1 MVVASYREI
10 FNVLSFSLTGGIH
23 VWDREEKSSW
33 DLQKK
38 EAWGQVDVITGAP
51 GRPYGACRLFLW
63 SLGLS
68 SVVFWPLAD
77 GYYTGE
83 LLASVSNSEGHFALG
98 WRVIKSRGVREQ
110 IRSQFMGE

>member
-23 VWDREEKSSW
+23 VWYREEKSSW

-38 EAWGQVDVITGAP
+38 EAWGQRDVITGAR
-51 GRPYGACRLFLW
+51 GRPYRACRLFLW

-68 SVVFWPLAD
+68 SIVFWPLAD
-77 GYYTGE
+77 GYSTWE
-83 LLASVSNSEGHFALG
+83 LLASEGQFTLR
-98 WRVIKSRGVREQ
+98 WWFLKSRGVREQ
-110 IRSQFMGE
+110 ISSQFMGE

>member
-38 EAWGQVDVITGAP
+38 EAWGQIDVITGAP
-51 GRPYGACRLFLW
+51 GRPLSWACRLFLW
-63 SLGLS
+63 SPGLS

-77 GYYTGE
+77 GYYTWE
-83 LLASVSNSEGHFALG
+83 LLASEGHFTLG
-98 WRVIKSRGVREQ
+98 WWVVKSRGVRES
-110 IRSQFMGE
+110 R